1 MKSISINQDLYK
13 LTIGR
18 YKNAANPIKYY
29 SVEIALDIFEEL
41 NTSSALI
48 FTNSVISKD
57 YISSFTSKNK
67 DIFIASHS
75 EQILRS
81 HNVKNSILSSEL
93 KNINKKFDFIFVDLT
108 LNFANDIIKTL
119 NFYESILNPG
129 GFFITNIL
137 GGNTLYEFSNT
148 MMEVDLLENRMIN
161 RMLPKLSSEG
171 LLNLSRNSN
180 FKNAIVMNNLFV
192 KTYSN
197 LKELVQSLHEIS
209 HIYPMIQSNHPYT
222 TRQYWKSVESQ
233 YKNLY
238 QFQASFEVL
247 TLFVIK

>member
-81 HNVKNSILSSEL
+81 HKDSRALCPN
-93 KNINKKFDFIFVDLT
+93 
-108 LNFANDIIKTL
+108 
-119 NFYESILNPG
+119 
-129 GFFITNIL
+129 
-137 GGNTLYEFSNT
+137 NT
-148 MMEVDLLENRMIN
+148 DAPQCLL
-161 RMLPKLSSEG
+161 
-171 LLNLSRNSN
+171 
-180 FKNAIVMNNLFV
+180 
-192 KTYSN
+192 
-197 LKELVQSLHEIS
+197 
-209 HIYPMIQSNHPYT
+209 
-222 TRQYWKSVESQ
+222 TRQ
-233 YKNLY
+233 
-238 QFQASFEVL
+238 
-247 TLFVIK
+247 T